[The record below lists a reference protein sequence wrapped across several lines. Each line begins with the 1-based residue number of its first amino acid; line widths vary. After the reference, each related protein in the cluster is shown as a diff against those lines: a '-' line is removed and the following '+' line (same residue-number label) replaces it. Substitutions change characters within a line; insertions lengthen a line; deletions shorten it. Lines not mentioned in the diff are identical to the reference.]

1 MRQQG
6 LADVTIRIDLTFWG
20 LFLFLLTAFYYHIMV
35 SFSFGTL
42 ALIGCSGLVLCFLC
56 LPRLPQ
62 MFTASSFRML
72 FWVAVV
78 GVVCINNAYLEH
90 EYLVY
95 FFSMPLAIVLAYSLQ
110 YSTDW
115 HSAMLK
121 AFRVLLLSHLIFGW
135 VFWLLPGVYASK
147 IIPLFT
153 PDSQSDLMRWSNQ
166 HVLMGLTSHY
176 SASGVFCAYG
186 VIYYAAS
193 WLSSE
198 RKDRDLTMLLLMAVS
213 LMMTQKRG
221 PLLFAVATVA
231 ALYFLANR
239 VSIEVMMKF
248 GLIAAAAL
256 IFLVLA
262 MIFLPDMQRVLDRF
276 SSDGGDVTSGR
287 GDLFAYALELF
298 NEHKLLGIG
307 WGQYRFMPG
316 SMGLPVHNIY
326 LQILAE
332 TGIIGSF
339 FIFSGLFLTMIAT
352 IRNILTVKK
361 NAPIQQKQ
369 SVSFPLLFSAAVQI
383 FFLLYGLT
391 GNPIYDMMGL
401 YPYFLAIAVNESLM
415 MEAKN
420 NTAASNRRAENEH
433 RHTNLRKNK

>member
-35 SFSFGTL
+35 SFSIGTL
-42 ALIGCSGLVLCFLC
+42 VLIGCSGLVLCFLC

-72 FWVAVV
+72 FWIVVV
-78 GVVCINNAYLEH
+78 GVVCINNGFLEN
-90 EYLVY
+90 EYWVY
-95 FFSMPLAIVLAYSLQ
+95 FLSLPLSILLSYSLQ

-135 VFWLLPGVYASK
+135 VFWLLPDMYASK
-147 IIPLFT
+147 IIPLFP
-153 PDSQSDLMRWSNQ
+153 PDSRSYMMLWNSQ

-198 RKDRDLTMLLLMAVS
+198 RKDRDLTMLLLMVVS

-221 PLLFAVATVA
+221 PLLFAVGTVV

-239 VSIEVMMKF
+239 VSFEVMMKF

-262 MIFLPDMQRVLDRF
+262 MIFLPDMQRVIDRF
-276 SSDGGDVTSGR
+276 FEDGDVTNGR
-287 GDLFAYALELF
+287 ADLFAYALELF

-339 FIFSGLFLTMIAT
+339 FIYSGLFSTMIAT
-352 IRNILTVKK
+352 VRNILTVKK

-383 FFLLYGLT
+383 YFLLYGLT
-391 GNPIYDMMGL
+391 GNPIYDMMGM

-420 NTAASNRRAENEH
+420 NTAASNRRTENEH
-433 RHTNLRKNK
+433 RHTHLRKNK